1 MTRDEDAEMK
11 CAVKDCTNHS
21 HQGKFVGLLCSPCH
35 AFIAGDRGGEYSQA
49 YRNARHGI
57 DEAVKAENEAL
68 RRDAERYRWLR
79 KESGKNPDF
88 YSGETRWMVSRAQ
101 GGRGQNLFGDKI
113 DFAIDTEMQ
122 RAEADRLRAEADR
135 LREVI
140 TKLVGAIDMIREALN
155 GSNVEDLLVIVNSA
169 LSAALEVKT

>member
-1 MTRDEDAEMK
+1 M
-11 CAVKDCTNHS
+11 
-21 HQGKFVGLLCSPCH
+21 
-35 AFIAGDRGGEYSQA
+35 
-49 YRNARHGI
+49 
-57 DEAVKAENEAL
+57 
-68 RRDAERYRWLR
+68 
-79 KESGKNPDF
+79 
-88 YSGETRWMVSRAQ
+88 
-101 GGRGQNLFGDKI
+101 FGDKI

-169 LSAALEVKT
+169 LSAALEVKP